1 MDLNKVKG
9 YKTYIV
15 MIATICY
22 ALGGMV
28 AGLVTPAV
36 GIPLI
41 LGALGLSAL
50 RNGLPKE
57 EVKPEVPSPGSM
69 PQ

>member
-1 MDLNKVKG
+1 MDLKG
-9 YKTYIV
+9 LKGKKTYI
-15 MIATICY
+15 MTIAIICY

-28 AGLVTPAV
+28 SGLMEIGV

-41 LGALGLSAL
+41 LGALGLSGL
-50 RNGLPKE
+50 RSGIESNKVVAPI
-57 EVKPEVPSPGSM
+57 

>member
-1 MDLNKVKG
+1 MDLKNLKG
-9 YKTYIV
+9 KKTYITT
-15 MIATICY
+15 IAIICY

-28 AGLVTPAV
+28 SGLMEVSI

-41 LGALGLSAL
+41 LGALGLSGL
-50 RNGLPKE
+50 RAGIESN
-57 EVKPEVPSPGSM
+57 KPAVQA

>member
-1 MDLNKVKG
+1 MDLSKVKG

-28 AGLVTPAV
+28 AGLVNPAV

-41 LGALGLSAL
+41 LGALGFSAL
-50 RNGLPKE
+50 RNSVPKAEDFIIPKE
-57 EVKPEVPSPGSM
+57 
-69 PQ
+69 

>member
-1 MDLNKVKG
+1 MELNDLKG
-9 YKTYIV
+9 KKTYIV

-28 AGLVTPAV
+28 SGLMEIGV

-41 LGALGLSAL
+41 LGALGLSGL
-50 RNGLPKE
+50 RAGVENNK
-57 EVKPEVPSPGSM
+57 VAVQT